1 MSHSAESRCAHAQS
15 CIQEYYFCS
24 HRKGLGYNAS
34 GKEKERFAPR
44 PASEEKPTEDMME
57 TDARTKQP
65 QKIQIQQQT
74 FIGMA
79 WCAAWLF
86 TIGYLHLSFW
96 RGVLAIILWPY
107 YIGVH
112 AGALM
117 R

>member
-1 MSHSAESRCAHAQS
+1 MA
-15 CIQEYYFCS
+15 
-24 HRKGLGYNAS
+24 
-34 GKEKERFAPR
+34 KEPPAPR
-44 PASEEKPTEDMME
+44 PKAERAPTEEILE
-57 TDARTKQP
+57 TDACKKHP
-65 QKIQIQQQT
+65 QKIQIHQQT
-74 FIGMA
+74 FMGMA

-117 R
+117 H